1 MTRRSLTRWLLAFML
16 VFAQQVGVVHA
27 ASHAPGHAPTHE
39 HGKGVKMTACDE
51 CVAAAHVQPV
61 PGSVSQSPVF
71 ASGDIL
77 VSARLRVGAVVRPC
91 AAFRSRAPP
100 ESV

>member
-1 MTRRSLTRWLLAFML
+1 MSRRLLTRWLLAFML

-39 HGKGVKMTACDE
+39 HGKGVKMSVCDE
-51 CVAAAHVQPV
+51 CVAAAHVQPA
-61 PGSVSQSPVF
+61 PGSAAQAPQFEASPVL
-71 ASGDIL
+71 IP
-77 VSARLRVGAVVRPC
+77 ARSLDGITARPC

-100 ESV
+100 VSA